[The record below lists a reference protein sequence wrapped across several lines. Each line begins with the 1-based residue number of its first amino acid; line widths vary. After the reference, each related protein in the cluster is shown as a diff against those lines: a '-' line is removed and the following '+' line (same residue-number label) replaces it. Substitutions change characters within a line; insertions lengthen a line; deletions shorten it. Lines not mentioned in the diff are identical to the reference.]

1 MPEWTPQQQQA
12 IEAQGSNLLV
22 AASAGS
28 GKTAVLVQ
36 RILHIIIDQKVD
48 IDRLLV
54 VTFTQAAAAE
64 MRERISTALMETI
77 EKDGNDPH
85 LRKQLLLLNHAQ
97 ISTLHSFCNQ
107 IVRSYFHLIELDP
120 RYRIADQTEA
130 GLIKMEVMEELME
143 AQYEQNDPDFIE
155 LVEIFST
162 SRDDSPLRDLVLQIY
177 DFIQSQPDPLNWLQE
192 KTAMFMADKAQF
204 NESSWGVELKM
215 ILEQRLMAM
224 EQLLE
229 LAQAKCHMPGGSQRQ
244 LETLN
249 LDLQQMQDLRT
260 AYFQHDLSEFYT
272 FIKDFALSRLK
283 SAEKDADQGLVTQVK
298 ELRQEA
304 RDILKSVTDELLPRH
319 PEELIDELKQIH
331 KVMLSLYRI
340 VERFTELYQ
349 QHMMEKSLLDFN
361 DLEHCALSILRFPEA
376 ADYYRRRFEYIFVD
390 EYQDS
395 NPVQETLLN
404 QIKRQD
410 NMFMVGDVKQ
420 SIYRFRLSDPSLF
433 IEKKT
438 WSPITL
444 TWPNIF
450 IRFPSGAGLLG

>member
-85 LRKQLLLLNHAQ
+85 LRNQLLLLNHAQ

-162 SRDDSPLRDLVLQIY
+162 SRDDSPLRDLVLHIY

-192 KTAMFMADKAQF
+192 KTAMFMADKAA
-204 NESSWGVELKM
+204 
-215 ILEQRLMAM
+215 I
-224 EQLLE
+224 
-229 LAQAKCHMPGGSQRQ
+229 
-244 LETLN
+244 
-249 LDLQQMQDLRT
+249 
-260 AYFQHDLSEFYT
+260 
-272 FIKDFALSRLK
+272 
-283 SAEKDADQGLVTQVK
+283 
-298 ELRQEA
+298 
-304 RDILKSVTDELLPRH
+304 
-319 PEELIDELKQIH
+319 
-331 KVMLSLYRI
+331 
-340 VERFTELYQ
+340 
-349 QHMMEKSLLDFN
+349 
-361 DLEHCALSILRFPEA
+361 
-376 ADYYRRRFEYIFVD
+376 
-390 EYQDS
+390 
-395 NPVQETLLN
+395 
-404 QIKRQD
+404 
-410 NMFMVGDVKQ
+410 
-420 SIYRFRLSDPSLF
+420 
-433 IEKKT
+433 
-438 WSPITL
+438 
-444 TWPNIF
+444 
-450 IRFPSGAGLLG
+450 